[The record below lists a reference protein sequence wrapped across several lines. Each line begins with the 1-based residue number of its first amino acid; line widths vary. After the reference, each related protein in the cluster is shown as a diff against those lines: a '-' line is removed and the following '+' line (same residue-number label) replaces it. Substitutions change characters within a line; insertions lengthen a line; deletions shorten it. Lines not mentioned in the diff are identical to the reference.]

1 MKSSSFIYGKSLYY
15 SFDPRAKII
24 LTILMCIVVFFPMP
38 LWFLSSLTAALLLF
52 SLSQV
57 KIKATL
63 RSLKLILPMLLFMVL
78 FLPFRERGGEV
89 ILEVHSITLVTK
101 EGLYGLCEIANRFV
115 FISIFFSLLSQT
127 TKTEDI
133 LLALSSFRLPYS
145 ACLVLSLAL
154 RFIPTLGET
163 FKEIKESQRLRLP
176 NPEEEERSRNKI
188 KSLMPTLIAAL
199 VVALKSI
206 PSTGAALE
214 MRGYGRKNR
223 RSSYHSL
230 KPLQR
235 VFTHFAIS
243 VIIPAIILGFL
254 EVYL

>member
-1 MKSSSFIYGKSLYY
+1 MKSSSFFYGKSLYY

-24 LTILMCIVVFFPMP
+24 LTVLMCVVVFFSMP
-38 LWFLSSLTAALLLF
+38 LWFLAALTLLLLCF

-57 KIKATL
+57 GLKATL

-78 FLPFRERGGEV
+78 FLPFRERSGTA
-89 ILEVHSITLVTK
+89 ILSVHSFVLVTE
-101 EGLYGLCEIANRFV
+101 EGLLGLCEIANRFI

-127 TKTEDI
+127 TKAEDI
-133 LLALSSFRLPYS
+133 LLAFRSFHLPYS

-154 RFIPTLGET
+154 RFIPSLGDT
-163 FKEIKESQRLRLP
+163 FREIRESQRLRLP
-176 NPEEEERSRNKI
+176 NPDEEEKSKNKF

-214 MRGYGRKNR
+214 MRGYGRKGR
-223 RSSYHSL
+223 RSSYHTL
-230 KPLQR
+230 KPLNE
-235 VFTHFAIS
+235 VFTHFLIS